1 MVFFILILFISC
13 LGFKLNILIKFL
25 YFYGHR
31 MMFLETLNLINLRCF
46 PLNLIKLYY
55 RLREFNIQKIYN
67 KNIKVSLLA
76 IMGNQNNHVVLQSVE
91 M

>member
-13 LGFKLNILIKFL
+13 LGFKLYILIKFL